1 MKKIYNLILL
11 AAMLLTFAQTQA
23 QTAFFFGIG
32 DSDQVLD
39 SLDLFDD
46 VAPAVFGSRLHY
58 NVDSILAGKVII
70 VKDKGGLTTTC
81 DSILEDL
88 TGKIALID
96 RGTCGFDIKCYNV
109 WKKGAKAIIVVN
121 NGTTPAVIMAPS
133 AANAAK
139 AALINVPCVMISKA
153 QGAAIK
159 AKIASDPIGY
169 SAFMYQPNFYA
180 TNAYAITPKEW
191 IVPKLDL
198 NGGTIGDTITAKNAA
213 WFKYTPTKTGK
224 TSVSSCGKGVNTSLY
239 LYELT
244 GNSIFPVAQSLD
256 ACAKNVVDTKKEAAA
271 LDNIPVKAGTTY
283 YMEWNDLA
291 SQDSFNFVLGFVKA
305 DSVDVTFRVDMKNEK
320 VDAKGVH
327 IAGIF
332 QGWDPAKTLCD
343 NVAGSSIWSKKIRVK
358 SDESYAYKFVNGNA
372 WGKDES
378 VSGPCAAGTSGDRKI
393 DVKTETIDLAAVCF
407 KSCDACVN
415 PPLVCDADAIICDD
429 FDKYT
434 VGGLNAQS
442 ANWDVWDG
450 DTVGAGDGIVTTEN
464 SSSGKNAMK
473 IDGTLTP
480 AQDVIFDT
488 GAKTKGSYIL
498 KHKMFVPAGKKAYYS
513 VQHDITKGKHIW
525 ANDMMFY
532 KNGGGRITVGSKVI
546 GTFSYKQDAWFDVV
560 QTINIAKDTTTVTI
574 NGKTLGWKWSGGSD
588 GTANVSNTKLG
599 GFDFYADSTFTK
611 YYVDDVQLIQPRQ
624 NVTFSVDMGTTKVDS
639 AGVHIAGD
647 FQKLAG
653 FPDIWQPN
661 TTKLTKG
668 TGSVYAV
675 TVKIPDGDY
684 QFKYVNGNSWGKDE
698 SLTGTS
704 CDTGGG
710 NRGASIVGATTLNTV
725 CFAKCFACNEAAVT
739 FAIDLSKETA
749 VSKDGVSIAGS
760 FQSTVW
766 SPGVLFL
773 TTTPNGKKI
782 YTITVGI
789 PVGKY
794 EYKFLNGKAWGT
806 DETVSG
812 SCAASNGNRILDV
825 TTTANLRLDT
835 VCFKKCYSC
844 DKTAVTFSVDMSL
857 EKTISADGVSIAGSF
872 QKAAGG
878 IDWTPGVIFL
888 KDNGKKVYSTTI
900 PIRPGDYEYKFLNG
914 KAWGTDETAKGTCAA
929 SNGNRKITVAAV
941 DTKLDTVCYTYC
953 VSCKKVLYTNDA
965 TFDAAMNVYPNPAQ
979 TEVNLDYH
987 FSQAVSLDVRLVNAF
1002 GQIVYATR
1010 MPNVEAGTAT
1020 LNVSNLMNGVYMI
1033 QVTDENQRQSVKR
1046 LMIQK

>member
-1 MKKIYNLILL
+1 MKKIYNLLLL
-11 AAMLLTFAQTQA
+11 AAMLFTSVQAQA
-23 QTAFFFGIG
+23 QTVVLYGIG
-32 DSDQVLD
+32 GSDTSLD
-39 SLDLFDD
+39 SLDFFGA
-46 VAPAVFGSRLHY
+46 APAAFGKKAHY
-58 NVDSILAGKVII
+58 NIDSVITGPIVI
-70 VKDKGGLTTTC
+70 VKDKGGLTTSC

-96 RGTCGFDIKCYNV
+96 RGVCGFDIKCYNA
-109 WKKGAKAIIVVN
+109 WKKGAKAIIVIN
-121 NGTTPAVIMAPS
+121 NS
-133 AANAAK
+133 AAAPIIMGISNPAK
-139 AALINVPCVMISKA
+139 AALINVPCMMISKA
-153 QGAAIK
+153 QGAKIK

-169 SAFMYQPNFYA
+169 FAGLFQPNDDVF
-180 TNAYAITPKEW
+180 NAYAIKTGEW
-191 IVPKLDL
+191 IVPRLEF
-198 NGGTIGDTITAKNAA
+198 GGGAADTTVATNAA
-213 WFKYTPTKTGK
+213 WFTYTPTKSGK
-224 TSVSSCGKGVNTSLY
+224 ATISSCGKGANTSLN

-256 ACAKNVVDTKKEAAA
+256 ACPKNVVDTKKEAAELA
-271 LDNIPVKAGTTY
+271 GVSVKANTTY
-283 YMEWNDLA
+283 YIEWTDQA
-291 SQDSFNFVLGFVKA
+291 SQDSFNFVLSFVKA
-305 DSVDVTFRVDMKNEK
+305 DSVDVTLRVDMKNEK

-327 IAGIF
+327 LAGIF

-358 SDESYAYKFVNGNA
+358 SDASYEYKFVNGDA

-378 VSGPCAAGTSGDRKI
+378 VSGVCAAGATGNRKI
-393 DVKTETIDLAAVCF
+393 DAKTETIDLAAACF
-407 KSCDACVN
+407 KSCDACIN
-415 PPLVCDADAIICDD
+415 PPLVCDAEAIICDD

-464 SSSGKNAMK
+464 SVSGKNSMK

-488 GAKTKGSYIL
+488 GVKTKGSYIL

-513 VQHDITKGKHIW
+513 VQHDITKGKHVW

-532 KNGGGRITVGSKVI
+532 KNGGGRITVGSKII

-588 GTANVSNTKLG
+588 GTANVSNTKLA

-624 NVTFSVDMGTTKVDS
+624 NVTFSVDMGATKVDS
-639 AGVHIAGD
+639 AGVYIAGD

-653 FPDIWQPN
+653 FPDVWQPN

-668 TGSVYAV
+668 AGTVYSV

-684 QFKYVNGNSWGKDE
+684 QFKYINGNSWGKDE
-698 SLTGTS
+698 SLKGTS
-704 CDTGGG
+704 CDAGGG
-710 NRGASIVGATTLNTV
+710 NRGASVVGVTTLNTV
-725 CFAKCFACNEAAVT
+725 CYTKCFACNEAAVT
-739 FAIDLSKETA
+739 FAIDLAKEAA

-760 FQSTVW
+760 FQTTVW
-766 SPGVLFL
+766 TPGVLFL
-773 TTTPNGKKI
+773 TTTPTGKKI
-782 YTITVGI
+782 YTITVGV

-812 SCAASNGNRILDV
+812 SCAASNGNRILEVKTVAD
-825 TTTANLRLDT
+825 LRLDT

-857 EKTISADGVSIAGSF
+857 EKTISADGISIAGSF

-878 IDWTPGVIFL
+878 AADWTPGVIFL

-900 PIRPGDYEYKFLNG
+900 PMRPGDYEYKFLNG
-914 KAWGTDETAKGTCAA
+914 KAWGTDETAKGACAA

-941 DTKLDTVCYTYC
+941 DTKLDTICYTYC

-979 TEVNLDYH
+979 TEVNLDYR
-987 FSQAVSLDVRLVNAF
+987 FSQSVNLDVRLVNAL
-1002 GQIVYATR
+1002 GQIVYATK